1 MSRAYIATGEYAQ
14 LICAYDQSPV
24 KALKKI
30 AKLIDHMLYDN
41 DALMLS
47 SVNVHFD
54 DDGYYNI
61 TATVSTT
68 NHYL

>member
-1 MSRAYIATGEYAQ
+1 MKAYVATGEYAQ

-30 AKLIDHMLYDN
+30 AKLIDKMLDN
-41 DALMLS
+41 NETLMLS

-54 DDGYYNI
+54 DDGYYNV

-68 NHYL
+68 NYNL